1 MGWIGDQ
8 IQKLVGADAVDF
20 IVTEPLPLIDEN
32 GKRSEP
38 VSKLLEADA
47 CYVEMFVDAMWLPK
61 ARKLTSY
68 YHGVVHVYTSIDRIG
83 DEKARFAFVSTPT
96 ELAKVDPKS
105 LRQVVTR
112 TQRALGPVPW
122 RGGDLELEL
131 GLFSVNSGDVT
142 DSVLDLVSSMAGE
155 GGVAFMSA
163 AAPFVPFVRKG
174 LQVVTG
180 ANSAN
185 FLEIGLDK
193 AFTAPQTGTF
203 AIIAADRKDIDAKKL
218 AVATDGRLLLDG
230 ETLRKHPWLVFR
242 IGSTLQKAD
251 FGTIPELKAA
261 WAAFVAA
268 VRSRKRADAE
278 EALTVFRTTALTS
291 PDLIPSDAETLTK
304 KAEEMMEKSFK
315 GVMQAKAKAA
325 ALPELSQIGLYD

>member
-1 MGWIGDQ
+1 MGWIGDL
-8 IQKLVGADAVDF
+8 IQKISGADSVDF
-20 IVTEPLPLIDEN
+20 IVTQPLPLIDEH
-32 GKRSEP
+32 GTRLEP
-38 VSKLLEADA
+38 VTKPLQADG

-68 YHGVVHVYTSIDRIG
+68 YHGVVHAYTAVDRLG
-83 DEKARFAFVSTPT
+83 DDKARFAFVTTPT

-142 DSVLDLVSSMAGE
+142 DSVLDLVASMAST

-180 ANSAN
+180 ANGAN
-185 FLEIGLDK
+185 YLEIGLDQV
-193 AFTAPQTGTF
+193 FTEPQTGTY
-203 AIIAADRKDIDAKKL
+203 AIIAADRRDIDAKRL
-218 AVATDGRLLLDG
+218 AVATDGRLLFDG
-230 ETLRKHPWLVFR
+230 ETLREFPWLVFR
-242 IGSTLQKAD
+242 IASTIQKAD
-251 FGTIPELKAA
+251 FGTIPELRAA
-261 WAAFVAA
+261 WASFVAA
-268 VRSRKRADAE
+268 VRNRKRADAE
-278 EALTVFRTTALTS
+278 EALTIFRTTALTS
-291 PDLIPSDAETLTK
+291 PDLISSDAETLAK
-304 KAEEMMEKSFK
+304 KADEMMEKSFK
-315 GVMQAKAKAA
+315 GVMQARAEVV